1 MSNNQIQREWLALSK
16 IRKKLIWLR
25 YGTEMI
31 VLQKHYDVAI
41 AENNTNQKLFST
53 FYLTNNQNVIHY

>member
-1 MSNNQIQREWLALSK
+1 VSNNQIQREWLDLSK

-25 YGTEMI
+25 HGTEMI

-41 AENNTNQKLFST
+41 AEMEEALEVLRK
-53 FYLTNNQNVIHY
+53 VIEGE